1 MLTALTDVSSYAQQT
16 GLTTPQLQS
25 IGDVNRD
32 GKFSNVDIQSLLD
45 KVAGRAGG
53 SSISG
58 QPAGATDQNKAS
70 TEAAVHPVGVPPA
83 AIPQHAETMSAGNVS
98 ASTISRLQTS
108 AASKRLAT
116 SHSLLRNP
124 DRSIDF
130 VHRVG
135 IETNERPPL
144 TFRGATSPEV
154 DLKFALPMDHETPK
168 SNRSRRWNGFPVRQ
182 RLRILWTSG
191 AHCSR

>member
-1 MLTALTDVSSYAQQT
+1 MPA
-16 GLTTPQLQS
+16 
-25 IGDVNRD
+25 RD
-32 GKFSNVDIQSLLD
+32 
-45 KVAGRAGG
+45 
-53 SSISG
+53 
-58 QPAGATDQNKAS
+58 
-70 TEAAVHPVGVPPA
+70 
-83 AIPQHAETMSAGNVS
+83 VS
-98 ASTISRLQTS
+98 ASTTSRLQTS

-144 TFRGATSPEV
+144 TFRGATSLEV
-154 DLKFALPMDHETPK
+154 DQKFASPMDHETPK
-168 SNRSRRWNGFPVRQ
+168 SNNRARWNGFPVRQ
-182 RLRILWTSG
+182 RWRILRTSG